1 MQHVGVDDVRVG
13 EVEQRERRRHDQH
26 GCADP
31 LHAVGTD
38 ADALPPASAPRAII
52 SRCGNYKAIITR
64 CLPPASAPRG
74 AAVVVLVARGGARC
88 MLPAAVRMPAMCHP
102 LASLHATRRLV
113 RVACCVTHAAT
124 LHVACCR
131 CMSYVASGRRLQQ
144 RALVGEERLRLD
156 LDRLLRLIRIG
167 PQCRAAAA
175 AAAWAGGLLSGLA
188 ALPGG
193 PEGLGDRKRALVATA
208 RNRGC
213 NAAQRCLHCVATAV
227 PTRIQTRSKA
237 A

>member
-1 MQHVGVDDVRVG
+1 
-13 EVEQRERRRHDQH
+13 
-26 GCADP
+26 
-31 LHAVGTD
+31 
-38 ADALPPASAPRAII
+38 
-52 SRCGNYKAIITR
+52 
-64 CLPPASAPRG
+64 
-74 AAVVVLVARGGARC
+74 

-113 RVACCVTHAAT
+113 RAACCATHAAT
-124 LHVACCR
+124 LHVARCR

-193 PEGLGDRKRALVATA
+193 PEGLGDRKRAL
-208 RNRGC
+208 
-213 NAAQRCLHCVATAV
+213 QRATAV
-227 PTRIQTRSKA
+227 ATQRNGACTVLRPRLQREYKLAPRQLSRGRVCVWVGGGGYLEESGECA
-237 A
+237 AATGR